1 MNNFGTFFENGKKG
15 IRHSIPASFSFK
27 ALRFFTVSPSVSY
40 EEKWY
45 FEKRGWYEDADGTI
59 VRSDTLDRGFNR
71 ISNYSFSTS
80 LTTRVYGTYFF
91 KKKTSKIKAIRHI
104 VNPSISFGF
113 TPDFTKNSDYF
124 EQFTTKNSN
133 GDDLVVYKSYHDGFV
148 YGGSNTG
155 KSGSIGFSLGNNLEA
170 KVQGPQD
177 SVARKVMLLN
187 NLSLSTSYN
196 IIADSFNL
204 APIGISANTNI
215 LDNKLNLN
223 LSATLD
229 PYNYIMEQDE
239 GEEPKERRIDQLAWK
254 SGRVGRITSATLAM
268 STNLNPK
275 ARNKENTS
283 REKIAKSNLPQQEK
297 EFLIQNPDAYIDFE
311 IPWSLNVSYNLSYT
325 HAVNSDPNVVQTV
338 SANGDLSLSEKWKI
352 TYSTGYHFES
362 KEFTQTNLGL
372 SRDLHC
378 WTMHLNWTP
387 FGRFQSFNFTINV
400 KASILQDL
408 KLERRKS
415 FLDNF

>member
-1 MNNFGTFFENGKKG
+1 
-15 IRHSIPASFSFK
+15 
-27 ALRFFTVSPSVSY
+27 LRFFTVSPSVSY

-45 FEKRGWYEDADGTI
+45 FEKVGWKEENGEI
-59 VRSDTLDRGFNR
+59 VRGDTTKGFNR

-104 VNPSISFGF
+104 VNPSVSFGY
-113 TPDFTKNSDYF
+113 TPDFTGNSSYF
-124 EQFTTKNSN
+124 EKFVTKNSN
-133 GDDLVVYKSYHDGFV
+133 GDPLTVYKSVHEGFV

-187 NLSLSTSYN
+187 NLSFSTSYN
-196 IIADSFNL
+196 IIADSFKL

-229 PYNYIMEQDE
+229 PYNYVMQPIE
-239 GEEPKERRIDQLAWK
+239 GEEPEERRKDQLAWK

-275 ARNKENTS
+275 ARNKETTS

-325 HAVNSDPNVVQTV
+325 HAVNSDPNVIQTV

-362 KEFTQTNLGL
+362 KEFTQTNLGI

>member
-1 MNNFGTFFENGKKG
+1 
-15 IRHSIPASFSFK
+15 
-27 ALRFFTVSPSVSY
+27 
-40 EEKWY
+40 
-45 FEKRGWYEDADGTI
+45 
-59 VRSDTLDRGFNR
+59 
-71 ISNYSFSTS
+71 
-80 LTTRVYGTYFF
+80 
-91 KKKTSKIKAIRHI
+91 
-104 VNPSISFGF
+104 
-113 TPDFTKNSDYF
+113 
-124 EQFTTKNSN
+124 
-133 GDDLVVYKSYHDGFV
+133 
-148 YGGSNTG
+148 
-155 KSGSIGFSLGNNLEA
+155 
-170 KVQGPQD
+170 
-177 SVARKVMLLN
+177 MLLN
-187 NLSLSTSYN
+187 NLSFSTSYN
-196 IIADSFNL
+196 IIADSFKL

-215 LDNKLNLN
+215 LNNKLNLN

-229 PYNYIMEQDE
+229 PYNYVMMPIE
-239 GEEPKERRIDQLAWK
+239 GEEPEERRRDQLAWK

-325 HAVNSDPNVVQTV
+325 HAVDSDPNVIQTV

-362 KEFTQTNLGL
+362 KEFTQTNLGI